1 MPVSFCA
8 CKDNEISDEARKNEL
23 DYFFECEEI
32 IKKAEKVRQE
42 AARKGISHLIEHR
55 RLLIESKIL
64 PVRLLAQHRFYLLS
78 RHKFL

>member
-1 MPVSFCA
+1 M
-8 CKDNEISDEARKNEL
+8 KRERKKLVCFLEW
-23 DYFFECEEI
+23 EEI

-78 RHKFL
+78 RYKFL